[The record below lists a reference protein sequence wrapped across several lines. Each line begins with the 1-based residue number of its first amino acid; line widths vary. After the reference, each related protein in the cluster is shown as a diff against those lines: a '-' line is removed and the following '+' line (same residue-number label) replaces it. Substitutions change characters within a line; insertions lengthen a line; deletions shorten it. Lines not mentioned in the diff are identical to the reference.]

1 MSMIDAMI
9 SGLWQVLA
17 WPAFGYLL
25 IGITVGFFVGLLP
38 GIGGLATLALMLPF
52 SYTIKEPVAAFC
64 FLLGMLAVTGTTGD
78 LTSILFGIPGESSS
92 AALIL
97 DGYPMSK
104 KGEAGRAL
112 GAAIMS
118 SVVGATL
125 GALSLAVSIP
135 IMRPLVLLFGSPE
148 LFIIIVMGITFIGTL
163 SGPALIKGLLAGGI
177 GLMLAAIG
185 VDPQTGSL
193 RYTFG
198 SLYLW
203 DGLDIVPVVVGMF
216 AIPEIVDLAVRGT
229 SISEAPRGKLSGVM
243 EGVKDTFRH
252 FWLVLRCS
260 LIGIYFGVLPVLGAN
275 VAQWIAYAHA
285 VRGLKDKSRAGKGAV
300 EGVLGPGAA
309 NNSTR
314 GGDLIPTVAFGIPG
328 SSSMALLL
336 GALLIVGLN
345 PGPEMLK
352 SHLDVTFSMVWI
364 LILANIIVA
373 GVCFMILNHLAALTF
388 VRGSLLIP
396 FLLIFVFIGSFTANN
411 SLYDLVVTLIFGL
424 IGYFMIQWG
433 WPRPPLILG
442 LILGKIA
449 ENYLWIST
457 AAYGVKWLLKP
468 SVVIL
473 IILTVAV
480 VVYPTIQE
488 KRKKKKRAAPE
499 GDLDW

>member
-1 MSMIDAMI
+1 MIEAFV
-9 SGLWQVLA
+9 SGFWQVIA

-25 IGITVGFFVGLLP
+25 IGIVIGFWVGLLP

-52 SYTIKEPVAAFC
+52 SYTIKTPIEAFC

-118 SVVGATL
+118 SLLGATI

-148 LFIIIVMGITFIGTL
+148 LFIITIMGITFIGTL
-163 SGPALIKGLLAGGI
+163 AGTSLIKGLLAGGI

-203 DGLDIVPVVVGMF
+203 DGLDVTPVVVGMF
-216 AIPEIVDLAVRGT
+216 AIPEIIDLAVRGT
-229 SISEAPRGKLSGVM
+229 AISQAPKEKLKGVM

-252 FWLVLRCS
+252 FWLVVRCS
-260 LIGIYFGVLPVLGAN
+260 LIGVYFGVLPVLGAN
-275 VAQWIAYAHA
+275 VAQWIAYGHA
-285 VRGLKDKSRAGKGAV
+285 SRSLKDKSRAGKGAV

-314 GGDLIPTVAFGIPG
+314 GGDLIPTIAFGIPG
-328 SSSMALLL
+328 SASMALLL
-336 GALLIVGLN
+336 GALLIVGLQ

-352 SHLDVTFSMVWI
+352 SRLDVTFAMVWI
-364 LILANIIVA
+364 LIISNIIVA
-373 GVCFMILNHLAALTF
+373 GISFLILNHLAALTF
-388 VRGSLLIP
+388 IRGSLLIP
-396 FLLIFVFIGSFTANN
+396 FLLVLVFIGSFTANN
-411 SLYDLVVTLIFGL
+411 SIYDLVVTLIFGTL
-424 IGYFMIQWG
+424 GYFMLLYG
-433 WPRPPLILG
+433 WPRPPLVLG
-442 LILGKIA
+442 LILGKIG

-457 AAYGVKWLLKP
+457 AAYGGKWLAFP

-473 IILTVAV
+473 IVITVSIVA
-480 VVYPTIQE
+480 YPTIKE
-488 KRKKKKRAAPE
+488 RRGRAKYDRPE
-499 GDLDW
+499 DAV

>member
-1 MSMIDAMI
+1 MLDALV
-9 SGLWQVLA
+9 SGFWQVLA

-25 IGITVGFFVGLLP
+25 IGILIGFFVGLLP
-38 GIGGLATLALMLPF
+38 GLGGLATLALMLPF
-52 SYTIKEPVAAFC
+52 SYTIKDPISAFC

-78 LTSILFGIPGESSS
+78 ITSILFGIPGEASS

-97 DGYPMSK
+97 DGHPMAK

-118 SVVGATL
+118 SVVGAVL
-125 GALSLAVSIP
+125 GALALALSIP

-148 LFIIIVMGITFIGTL
+148 MFIIVIMGVTFIGTL
-163 SGPALIKGLLAGGI
+163 AGASLVKGLLAGGA

-203 DGLDIVPVVVGMF
+203 DRLDIVPVVVGLF

-229 SISEAPRGKLSGVM
+229 AIAGERPKKLAGVM

-252 FWLVLRCS
+252 FWLVFRCS
-260 LIGIYFGVLPVLGAN
+260 LIGVYFGILPVLGAN
-275 VAQWIAYAHA
+275 VAQWIAYGHA
-285 VRGLKDKSRAGKGAV
+285 VNGLKDRSRAGKGAV

-314 GGDLIPTVAFGIPG
+314 GGDLVPTIAFGIPG
-328 SSSMALLL
+328 SASMALLL
-336 GALLIVGLN
+336 GAMLIVGLQ

-352 SHLDVTFSMVWI
+352 SRLDVTFAMVWI
-364 LILANIIVA
+364 LIIANLIVA
-373 GVCFMILNHLAALTF
+373 AICFLILNQLAALTF
-388 VRGSLLIP
+388 IRGQLLIP
-396 FLLIFVFIGSFTANN
+396 FLLLLVFIGSFTANN
-411 SLYDLVVTLIFGL
+411 HINDLIVTIIFGVL
-424 IGYFMIQWG
+424 GYFMVLYG

-442 LILGKIA
+442 LILGKIG

-457 AAYGVKWLLKP
+457 AAYGAKWLLFP
-468 SVVIL
+468 SVLVLIVI
-473 IILTVAV
+473 TVIMVA
-480 VVYPTIQE
+480 YPTIQE
-488 KRKKKKRAAPE
+488 RRARRLKTE
-499 GDLDW
+499 GEGAR

>member
-1 MSMIDAMI
+1 MLEAFS
-9 SGLWQVLA
+9 SGFWQVLA

-25 IGITVGFFVGLLP
+25 LGIIIGFWVGLLP

-52 SYTIKEPVAAFC
+52 SYSIKTPIEAFC

-118 SVVGATL
+118 SLLGAVI

-148 LFIIIVMGITFIGTL
+148 LFIITIMGITFIGTL
-163 SGPALIKGLLAGGI
+163 AGASMIKGLLAGGV
-177 GLMLAAIG
+177 GLMLASIG

-198 SLYLW
+198 WLYLW
-203 DGLDIVPVVVGMF
+203 DGLDVTPVVVGMF

-229 SISEAPRGKLSGVM
+229 SISQAPKEKLKGVM

-252 FWLVLRCS
+252 FWLVTRCS
-260 LIGIYFGVLPVLGAN
+260 LIGVYFGVLPVLGAN
-275 VAQWIAYAHA
+275 VAQWIAYGHA
-285 VRGLKDKSRAGKGAV
+285 VRGLKEKGRAGKGAI

-309 NNSTR
+309 NNATR
-314 GGDLIPTVAFGIPG
+314 GGDLIPTIAFGIPG
-328 SSSMALLL
+328 SASMALLL
-336 GALLIVGLN
+336 GALLIVGLQ

-352 SHLDVTFSMVWI
+352 SRLDVTFAMVWI
-364 LILANIIVA
+364 LIIANIIVA
-373 GVCFMILNHLAALTF
+373 GISFLILNHLAALTF

-396 FLLIFVFIGSFTANN
+396 FLLVLVFIGSFTANN
-411 SLYDLVVTLIFGL
+411 SVYDLIVTVIFGVL
-424 IGYFMIQWG
+424 GYVMVLNG
-433 WPRPPLILG
+433 WPRPPLVLG
-442 LILGKIA
+442 LILGKIG

-457 AAYGVKWLLKP
+457 SAYGAKWLAFP
-468 SVVIL
+468 SVIIL
-473 IILTVAV
+473 IVLTIAV
-480 VVYPTIQE
+480 VAYPTIKE
-488 KRKKKKRAAPE
+488 RRGRAKYERPE
-499 GDLDW
+499 DAI

>member
-1 MSMIDAMI
+1 MLEAF
-9 SGLWQVLA
+9 VLGFWKVVA
-17 WPAFGYLL
+17 WPAFGYMLV
-25 IGITVGFFVGLLP
+25 GIAIGFFVGLLP

-52 SYTIKEPVAAFC
+52 SYTIKTPVEAFA
-64 FLLGMLAVTGTTGD
+64 FLLGMLAVTSTTGD
-78 LTSILFGIPGESSS
+78 LTSILFGIPGEGSS

-104 KGEAGRAL
+104 NGEAGRAL
-112 GAAIMS
+112 GAAITS
-118 SVVGATL
+118 SLVGAVV
-125 GALSLAVSIP
+125 GALSLAISIP

-148 LFIIIVMGITFIGTL
+148 LFVIAIMGITFIGTL
-163 SGPALIKGLLAGGI
+163 AGTSLIRGLLAGGI

-203 DGLDIVPVVVGMF
+203 DRLDLIPVVVGLF

-229 SISEAPRGKLSGVM
+229 SIASGGRQEKLTGVM

-252 FWLVLRCS
+252 FWVVMRCS
-260 LIGIYFGVLPVLGAN
+260 LIGVYFGILPVLGAN
-275 VAQWIAYAHA
+275 VAQWIAYAHS
-285 VRGLKDKSRAGKGAV
+285 VQSLKDKSRAGKGAV
-300 EGVLGPGAA
+300 ECVLGPGAA

-328 SSSMALLL
+328 SGAMALLL

-352 SHLDVTFSMVWI
+352 THLHVTFAMVWV

-373 GVCFMILNHLAALTF
+373 GLCFLILNHLAALTF
-388 VRGSLLIP
+388 IRGSLLIP
-396 FLLIFVFIGSFTANN
+396 FLLFLVFIGSFTANN
-411 SLYDLVVTLIFGL
+411 DIADVMTTILFGI
-424 IGYFMIQWG
+424 IGYFMVKFG

-442 LILGKIA
+442 LTLGKIA

-457 AAYGVKWLLKP
+457 AAYGAKWLMFP
-468 SVVIL
+468 SVIIL
-473 IILTVAV
+473 IAITIFTIA
-480 VVYPTIQE
+480 YPTIKE
-488 KRKKKKRAAPE
+488 RMGKAKYERPE
-499 GDLDW
+499 DAV

>member
-1 MSMIDAMI
+1 MLEAFS
-9 SGLWQVLA
+9 SGFWQVIA

-25 IGITVGFFVGLLP
+25 LGIMVGFWVGLLP

-52 SYTIKEPVAAFC
+52 SYTIKTPIEAFC

-92 AALIL
+92 AALVL

-118 SVVGATL
+118 SLFGAVI
-125 GALSLAVSIP
+125 GALSLAISIP

-148 LFIIIVMGITFIGTL
+148 LFIITIMGITFIGTL
-163 SGPALIKGLLAGGI
+163 AGASLIKGLLAGGV

-198 SLYLW
+198 FLYLW
-203 DGLDIVPVVVGMF
+203 DGLDVTPVVVGLF

-229 SISEAPRGKLSGVM
+229 SISQAPKEKLKGVM
-243 EGVKDTFRH
+243 EGVKDTFRN
-252 FWLVLRCS
+252 FWLVVRCS
-260 LIGIYFGVLPVLGAN
+260 LIGVYFGVLPVLGAN
-275 VAQWIAYAHA
+275 VAQWIAYAHS
-285 VRGLKDKSRAGKGAV
+285 VSGLKDRKQAGKGAI
-300 EGVLGPGAA
+300 EGVLGPSAA

-314 GGDLIPTVAFGIPG
+314 GGDLIPTIAFGIPG
-328 SSSMALLL
+328 SASMALLL
-336 GALLIVGLN
+336 GALLIVGLQ

-352 SHLDVTFSMVWI
+352 SRLDVTFAMVWI
-364 LILANIIVA
+364 LIISNIIVA
-373 GVCFMILNHLAALTF
+373 GLCFLILNHLAALTF
-388 VRGSLLIP
+388 IRGSLLIP
-396 FLLIFVFIGSFTANN
+396 FLVVLVFIGSFTANN
-411 SLYDLVVTLIFGL
+411 SPHDLLVTLIFGAL
-424 IGYFMIQWG
+424 GYFMVLNG

-442 LILGKIA
+442 LILGKIG

-457 AAYGVKWLLKP
+457 AAYGSKWLAFP
-468 SVVIL
+468 SVLIL
-473 IILTVAV
+473 IILTVIIVA
-480 VVYPTIQE
+480 YPTIKE
-488 KRKKKKRAAPE
+488 RRGRAKYDRPE
-499 GDLDW
+499 DAI

>member
-1 MSMIDAMI
+1 MLEAIV
-9 SGLWQVLA
+9 SGFWQVLA

-25 IGITVGFFVGLLP
+25 LGILIGFWVGLLP
-38 GIGGLATLALMLPF
+38 GIGGLATLAMMLPF
-52 SYTIKEPVAAFC
+52 SYTIKTPIEAFC

-78 LTSILFGIPGESSS
+78 LTSILFGIPGEGSS

-118 SVVGATL
+118 SVVGATI
-125 GALSLAVSIP
+125 GALSLALSIP

-148 LFIIIVMGITFIGTL
+148 LFIITIMGVTFIGTL
-163 SGPALIKGLLAGGI
+163 AGASLIKGLLAGGV

-203 DGLDIVPVVVGMF
+203 DRLDIVPVTVGLF

-229 SISEAPRGKLSGVM
+229 SISQVPRGKLSGVM

-252 FWLVLRCS
+252 WWLVFRCS
-260 LIGIYFGVLPVLGAN
+260 LIGVYFGILPVLGAN
-275 VAQWIAYAHA
+275 IAQWIAYAHA
-285 VRGLKDKSRAGKGAV
+285 VQGLKDRSRAGKGAV
-300 EGVLGPGAA
+300 EGVLGPGCA

-314 GGDLIPTVAFGIPG
+314 GGDLIPTIAFGIPG
-328 SSSMALLL
+328 SASMALLL
-336 GALLIVGLN
+336 GAMLIVGLQ

-352 SHLDVTFSMVWI
+352 SRLDVTFAMVWI
-364 LILANIIVA
+364 LIISNIIVA
-373 GVCFMILNHLAALTF
+373 GICFLILNHLAALTF

-396 FLLIFVFIGSFTANN
+396 FLLFLVFIGSFTTNN
-411 SLYDLVVTLIFGL
+411 SIYDLVVTIIFGL
-424 IGYFMIQWG
+424 LGYFMVLYG

-442 LILGKIA
+442 LILGKIG

-457 AAYGVKWLLKP
+457 AAYGAKWLLFP
-468 SVVIL
+468 SVLAL
-473 IILTVAV
+473 IAVTIIVVA
-480 VVYPTIQE
+480 YPTIKE
-488 KRKKKKRAAPE
+488 RRRRARYERPE
-499 GDLDW
+499 DAI